1 MALTTLGFHDV
12 RTNAGT
18 ATQKLF
24 GKRVFLV
31 PLCQIFV
38 HVYNTHSKFK
48 AFFYHRIACE
58 GAFISHFACI
68 ILHFYS
74 TPLRYNPLVH
84 APGSKGEGF
93 R

>member
-12 RTNAGT
+12 RTNAGA

-24 GKRVFLV
+24 GKRVFPV

-48 AFFYHRIACE
+48 AFSTTGLLAKALSFR
-58 GAFISHFACI
+58 
-68 ILHFYS
+68 ILHASFCIFYS